1 VVVAGEDLLGR
12 LAEYLR
18 RYGVVCGPLTTSG
31 EPLTCFYGN
40 LRVVLGEPTGGL
52 QADVLVRLAHL
63 GGEVLSAEV
72 LVPAHPEFS
81 RSAAPGDVRKLA
93 EEVLRVL
100 DELVRLNP
108 VEDYVARVGR
118 AVRAF
123 TSRAREVDHGGVA
136 MRRVYELL
144 SGSRGSEAP
153 DPDLVWGRV
162 ALSILLSSV
171 LYERF
176 CRSAGLPPLAEV
188 LKRGEVVQGL
198 GEALERLS
206 SFGYG
211 PQVGVVGRVLR
222 YLPPQLSTEVS
233 GLLQLA
239 LELAAGGDLAPA
251 DLPGRVFQEVM
262 GDLATRKGY
271 ATYYTELPAAYLLT
285 YLATRTALGL
295 GSHRGSRDLLER
307 VSRLR
312 VSDFACG
319 TGTLL
324 AATYYNL
331 LRALEEAY
339 PSGVAGLGELLRELV
354 EGSLYCFEAMG
365 YAAHVASLNLALL
378 SPRPVGRVNVLHLPL
393 GYVGGVP
400 RLGSLELVDRPEV
413 LGPLA
418 AEVGEG
424 FDLVV
429 MNPPF
434 TRATGRVGRRFT
446 GRSRRFL
453 GFVESEEIRRA
464 LVTRLA
470 KLREGVSGEL
480 ARVVRDL
487 LTAEAAR
494 YTDLGRLLGERGL
507 GYYSSVGQAG
517 LGLLFLYLAY
527 RYVRPGGTIAF
538 VLPRNLLAGISWFPA
553 RALLAS
559 KFHVRYVIVS
569 SDPVGGYNFS
579 EGASL
584 SEVLLVATRVD
595 RHEDSEE
602 TVFVNLL
609 RKPRTPGEALALAG
623 RLLHG
628 VEVPGAVVRVV
639 KRGELLRLVENWNTF
654 VAVADGYL
662 VDYYLRFLET
672 GEVAVGGEAIR
683 VPLTRF
689 TYLIDRLGVSSPQ
702 FHSCF
707 EVVEGPTE
715 YPVLYS
721 GTEGVRLRIL
731 VEPNAYAVPRAPCA
745 GELYS
750 RYSSRLL
757 LPDRVWWDTAHAVV
771 LYSTRP
777 TVSNVFYSAR
787 LRGGEAF
794 EKATALY
801 LNTTWGLLTVLF
813 SREET
818 RGRWT
823 RLKVGHWRLLRV
835 LDVGRLGSEVVARL
849 VELFDRVSAKPLRR
863 VVEQYDPKDPD
874 PTRLEVD
881 LGFLRALEP
890 GLDPGRAEGGLLEL
904 YRRVHRALSL
914 WLGGRARG
922 REL

>member
-1 VVVAGEDLLGR
+1 MVAGEDLLGR

-18 RYGVVCGPLTTSG
+18 RYGVVCSPLTTSG

-81 RSAAPGDVRKLA
+81 RSTAPGDVRKLA

-108 VEDYVARVGR
+108 AEDYVARVGR

-123 TSRAREVDHGGVA
+123 TSRAREVDHGGVT

-171 LYERF
+171 LYERV
-176 CRSAGLPPLAEV
+176 CRPAGLPPLAEV

-233 GLLQLA
+233 ELLQLA
-239 LELAAGGDLAPA
+239 SELAAVGDLAPA

-271 ATYYTELPAAYLLT
+271 ATYYTEVPAAYLLT
-285 YLATRTALGL
+285 YLATRTTLGL

-307 VSRLR
+307 VRRLR

-339 PSGVAGLGELLRELV
+339 PGGVAGLGELLRELV

-393 GYVGGVP
+393 GYVGGAP

-418 AEVGEG
+418 ADVGEG

-464 LVTRLA
+464 LVARLA

-595 RHEDSEE
+595 RHGDSEE

-609 RKPRTPGEALALAG
+609 RKPRTPGEALALAA

-654 VAVADGYL
+654 VAVADGRL

-707 EVVEGPTE
+707 KVVEGPTE

-794 EKATALY
+794 EKVTALY

-835 LDVGRLGSEVVARL
+835 LDVGRLGGEVVARL

-863 VVEQYDPKDPD
+863 VAEQYNPGDPD

-881 LGFLRALEP
+881 LDFLRALEP
-890 GLDPGRAEGGLLEL
+890 GLDSGRAEEGLLKL

-914 WLGGRARG
+914 WFGARLVDVSF
-922 REL
+922 R